1 MPMTPV
7 NIPEARQKL
16 AIVSIYCSKKLDM
29 TDFTANMIGTINSL
43 ANSEDFDLRP
53 FVDKLH

>member
-1 MPMTPV
+1 MTPV